1 MKPQVRTTGL
11 SSRVATLL
19 VLCAWCVGMGV
30 GVPGAK
36 ADIFPPGDF
45 GTLVPLRADWYIA
58 SDKAE
63 YALGE
68 QVHVE
73 YWGVNN
79 TSSVITLEFTS
90 EPILYLHVLRDGGL
104 IWDSTG
110 GWHKWNRPLV
120 VFDPGEVLESQFVW
134 DQTDTD
140 GNPVGPGEY
149 EMRGRGGGGASTMIT
164 IVPEPSTLVLLCLGL
179 WASGSRGRKVRR

>member
-1 MKPQVRTTGL
+1 MKPEARRTGL

-30 GVPGAK
+30 GVPAAK
-36 ADIFPPGDF
+36 ADIFPPGDS
-45 GTLVPLRADWYIA
+45 GTLVLLRADWYIA

-73 YWGVNN
+73 YWAVNN

-90 EPILYLHVLRDGGL
+90 EPMLSLHVLRDGGL

-110 GWHKWNRPLV
+110 GWYMWNCPLV
-120 VFDPGEVLESQFVW
+120 VLDPGEILESQFVW

-149 EMRGRGGGGASTMIT
+149 EMRGQGGGGASTVIT
-164 IVPEPSTLVLLCLGL
+164 IVPEPCVSLLVSVGFVFL
-179 WASGSRGRKVRR
+179 VRRNRRCA